1 MAIKICILSS
11 VHIALDNRVFYREA
25 CSLQRAGYDVTLIAV
40 HDREEIKDGVR
51 IVPLP
56 RVPRWQRPLL
66 WREVLRLALA
76 VDAHLYLFHDPEL
89 LLPTPLLRWQTGRP
103 TVYDVHEVNAD
114 FIAVK
119 DYMPAALRYP
129 AAWAF
134 GWLEPLLARLQ
145 SGLIFADDQ
154 IAQDF
159 AEIDVPKTTLFNFPA
174 VEFVRAATL
183 TLALPTP
190 GREQSRGERGPEA
203 EPVVLYLGGMER
215 NRGSALMVE
224 AFARVLCEMPAAQLL
239 VVGHFM
245 PPDLEQEVADHAAR
259 LGIADAVT
267 LTGRVPFETI
277 GRYLQQAA
285 VGWVT
290 WQAARKNQRNIPT
303 KLFEYMAYGLPVV
316 SSDLP
321 STQPFVHDGVNGYRV
336 RADDPTAHAAAI
348 LALLRDP
355 GYAARLGRAG
365 RILVQERW
373 NWQEMEKRLLRL
385 VEELISVNGEIS
397 EVADRQ

>member
-1 MAIKICILSS
+1 MPTRICILSS

-25 CSLQRAGYDVTLIAV
+25 CSLQRAGYEVTLIAV
-40 HDREEIKDGVR
+40 HDRAEVKEGVR

-66 WREVLRLALA
+66 WGKVVELALA
-76 VDAHLYLFHDPEL
+76 VDADLYLFHDPEL
-89 LLPTPLLRWQTGRP
+89 LLPTPLLRLQTGAP
-103 TVYDVHEVNAD
+103 TIYDVHEANAD

-129 AAWAF
+129 AAWVF

-154 IAQDF
+154 IALDF
-159 AEIDVPKTTLFNFPA
+159 AEIDVAKTTLFNFPS
-174 VEFVRAATL
+174 VEFVRRASL
-183 TLALPTP
+183 TPALSE
-190 GREQSRGERGPEA
+190 REREAEPEA
-203 EPVVLYLGGMER
+203 EPEQEPTVLYLGGMER
-215 NRGSALMVE
+215 NRGSGLMVE
-224 AFARVLCEMPAAQLL
+224 AFARVVREMPAARLL

-245 PPDLEQEVADHAAR
+245 PPELEDEIMAHAAR

-267 LTGRVPFETI
+267 LTGRVPFENI
-277 GRYLQQAA
+277 GRYLQQATI
-285 VGWVT
+285 GWVT
-290 WQAARKNQRNIPT
+290 WQPARKNQKNIPT

-321 STQPFVHDGVNGYRV
+321 STRPFVHDGVNGYRV
-336 RADDPTAHAAAI
+336 RADDPDAHAAVI
-348 LALLRDP
+348 LSLLSDRE
-355 GYAARLGRAG
+355 YAARLGRAG
-365 RILVQERW
+365 QILVQERW

-385 VEELISVNGEIS
+385 VAELIS
-397 EVADRQ
+397 RQGTEYP

>member
-1 MAIKICILSS
+1 MTGKICILSS

-25 CSLQRAGYDVTLIAV
+25 CSLRRAGYDVTLIAV
-40 HDREEIKDGVR
+40 HDREEVREGVR

-56 RVPRWQRPLL
+56 RVARWQRPLL
-66 WREVLRLALA
+66 WRELLRLALA
-76 VDAHLYLFHDPEL
+76 ENADLYLFHDPEL
-89 LLPTPLLRWQTGRP
+89 LLPTPLLRLRTGRP
-103 TVYDVHEVNAD
+103 TVYDVHEANAD

-134 GWLEPLLARLQ
+134 GWLEPLLARAQ

-159 AEIDVPKTTLFNFPA
+159 AAIDLPKTTLFNFPSL
-174 VEFVRAATL
+174 EFVQAA
-183 TLALPTP
+183 LAQPERERVGGPT
-190 GREQSRGERGPEA
+190 
-203 EPVVLYLGGMER
+203 VLYLGGMER
-215 NRGSALMVE
+215 NRGAALMVE
-224 AFARVLCEMPAAQLL
+224 AFARVHREMPEARLL

-245 PPDLEQEVADHAAR
+245 PPELEAEAATHAAR
-259 LGIADAVT
+259 LGVGDAVT

-277 GRYLQQAA
+277 GRYLQEAT

-290 WQAARKNQRNIPT
+290 WQPARKNQKNIPT

-321 STQPFVHDGVNGYRV
+321 STRPFVHDGVNGYRV
-336 RADDPTAHAAAI
+336 PATDPAAHAATI
-348 LALLRDP
+348 LTLLRQPD
-355 GYAARLGRAG
+355 YAARLGQAG
-365 RILVQERW
+365 RVLVQQRW

-385 VEELISVNGEIS
+385 VETLVP
-397 EVADRQ
+397 RQD

>member
-25 CSLQRAGYDVTLIAV
+25 CSLRRAGYDVTLIAV
-40 HDREEIKDGVR
+40 HDRAEIKDGVR

-56 RVPRWQRPLL
+56 RAPRWQRPLL
-66 WREVLRLALA
+66 WREVIRRARA
-76 VDAHLYLFHDPEL
+76 EDADLYLFHDPEL
-89 LLPTPLLRWQTGRP
+89 LLATPLLRLQSGAP
-103 TVYDVHEVNAD
+103 TVYDVHEANAD

-129 AAWAF
+129 AAWVF

-159 AEIDVPKTTLFNFPA
+159 AAIDVPKTTLFNFPA
-174 VEFVRAATL
+174 IEFTAEAQRA
-183 TLALPTP
+183 
-190 GREQSRGERGPEA
+190 QSIQPEEK

-215 NRGSALMVE
+215 NRGSGLMVE
-224 AFARVLCEMPAAQLL
+224 AFARVRGAMPAARLL

-245 PPDLEQEVADHAAR
+245 PPELEREVAEHAAR

-277 GRYLQQAA
+277 GRHLQQAA

-290 WQAARKNQRNIPT
+290 WQPARKNQKNIPT

-316 SSDLP
+316 SSDLS
-321 STQPFVHDGVNGYRV
+321 STRPFVYDGVNGCRV
-336 RADDPTAHAAAI
+336 RADDPDAHAAAI
-348 LALLRDP
+348 LALLRDRE
-355 GYAARLGRAG
+355 YAARLGRAG
-365 RILVQERW
+365 QVLVQERW

-385 VEELISVNGEIS
+385 VEELTPGLSVLPRTDSPKGDTP
-397 EVADRQ
+397 AGP